1 MNVRVKWL
9 MLVLLPL
16 ATSSVLAE
24 GDFIQGAKVWAE
36 VCGGCHTF
44 RSQTDFNDNQWVTTM
59 SHMRVRAGLTGQEM
73 RDVVAFLQTAN
84 GPAAKAT
91 IPDAK
96 ATPPKENAT
105 PPKENATTPTGN
117 AILNLTGYGGVD
129 YTQTD
134 DRDGEFFA
142 LIAPILHLQYGDK
155 WFFDAEVE
163 LSLSQDGETD
173 AMLEYATANY
183 FLNDYMTIVGGQFLS
198 PIGTFKQNLHP
209 TWINRLPT
217 MPIGFGHA
225 GAAPTSD
232 FGLQLR
238 GALPLGE
245 VRSSYALYVTTGP
258 ELISEYEDE
267 EFKLESI
274 VAEATTEDVDKPVFG
289 GRYTIRPFRSLEFG
303 FSYASGVATVT
314 GVEGWSGEVHDEEDE
329 GDHGDELVDDHGDE
343 PVDDH
348 GDEEEEGG
356 HHGGASNA
364 TPIFGESARSY
375 RVAGADISWTWDSL
389 NLRGEYVVSTVGAT
403 DHGVT
408 ASDGREWTAWYGQAT
423 WNIPKTRFQAVTRYA
438 EFDLKS
444 RWTYG
449 LNYLLSDKMLVK
461 AAYESDPDDNQVL
474 VQLAFGF

>member
-1 MNVRVKWL
+1 MNERVKWL
-9 MLVLLPL
+9 ILVLLPL
-16 ATSSVLAE
+16 VTSNVLAD
-24 GDFIQGAKVWAE
+24 GDFIEGAKVWAE
-36 VCGGCHTF
+36 VCSGCHTY
-44 RSQTDFNDNQWVTTM
+44 RDQTDFNDNQWVTTM
-59 SHMRVRAGLTGQEM
+59 SHMRVRAGLTGQEV
-73 RDVVAFLQTAN
+73 RDVVAFLQVAN
-84 GPAAKAT
+84 GPTTDAT
-91 IPDAK
+91 
-96 ATPPKENAT
+96 TPT
-105 PPKENATTPTGN
+105 PTGNATTPTGN
-117 AILNLTGYGGVD
+117 AIVNLVGYGGVD
-129 YTQTD
+129 YTQMD
-134 DRDGEFFA
+134 DRDGEYSA

-155 WFFDAEVE
+155 WFFDTEVE
-163 LSLSQDGETD
+163 FSLSQDGETD

-183 FLNDYMTIVGGQFLS
+183 FLNDYMTLVGGQFMS

-209 TWINRLPT
+209 TWINRLPS

-225 GAAPTSD
+225 GAAPSSD

-238 GALPLGE
+238 GALPLGK
-245 VRSSYALYVTTGP
+245 VRSSYALYVSTGP
-258 ELISEYEDE
+258 ELIAEYEE
-267 EFKLESI
+267 EHGEFKLEGI
-274 VAEATTEDVDKPVFG
+274 VAEAMFEDVDKPVFG
-289 GRYTIRPFRSLEFG
+289 GRYTITPFRGVEFG

-314 GVEGWSGEVHDEEDE
+314 GVEGWSGEVHEEE
-329 GDHGDELVDDHGDE
+329 GDHGDEPVDDHGDE

-356 HHGGASNA
+356 HHGGASTA

-375 RVAGADISWTWDSL
+375 RVAGADVSLTWNSL

-449 LNYLLSDKMLVK
+449 LNYLLSDKLIVK
-461 AAYESDPDDNQVL
+461 AAYERKPGDDQVL

>member
-1 MNVRVKWL
+1 
-9 MLVLLPL
+9 
-16 ATSSVLAE
+16 
-24 GDFIQGAKVWAE
+24 
-36 VCGGCHTF
+36 
-44 RSQTDFNDNQWVTTM
+44 
-59 SHMRVRAGLTGQEM
+59 
-73 RDVVAFLQTAN
+73 
-84 GPAAKAT
+84 
-91 IPDAK
+91 
-96 ATPPKENAT
+96 
-105 PPKENATTPTGN
+105 
-117 AILNLTGYGGVD
+117 
-129 YTQTD
+129 
-134 DRDGEFFA
+134 
-142 LIAPILHLQYGDK
+142 
-155 WFFDAEVE
+155 
-163 LSLSQDGETD
+163 
-173 AMLEYATANY
+173 
-183 FLNDYMTIVGGQFLS
+183 
-198 PIGTFKQNLHP
+198 
-209 TWINRLPT
+209 

-289 GRYTIRPFRSLEFG
+289 GRYTIKPFRSLEFG

-329 GDHGDELVDDHGDE
+329 GDHGDEL
-343 PVDDH
+343 VDDH

-461 AAYESDPDDNQVL
+461 AAYESDPGDNQVL

>member
-1 MNVRVKWL
+1 MNERVKWL
-9 MLVLLPL
+9 ILVLLPL
-16 ATSSVLAE
+16 VTSSVLAE
-24 GDFIQGAKVWAE
+24 GDFIQGARVWGE
-36 VCGGCHTF
+36 VCSGCHTY
-44 RSQTDFNDNQWVTTM
+44 RDQTDFNDNQWVTTM
-59 SHMRVRAGLTGQEM
+59 SHMRIRAGLTGQEM
-73 RDVVAFLQTAN
+73 RDVVAFLQVAN
-84 GPAAKAT
+84 GPTTNAN
-91 IPDAK
+91 
-96 ATPPKENAT
+96 PPT
-105 PPKENATTPTGN
+105 ENATTPTGN
-117 AILNLTGYGGVD
+117 AIVNLTGYGGVD
-129 YTQTD
+129 YTQMD
-134 DRDGEFFA
+134 DRDGEYAA

-155 WFFDAEVE
+155 WFFDTEVE
-163 LSLSQDGETD
+163 FSLSQDGETD
-173 AMLEYATANY
+173 AMVEYATANY
-183 FLNDYMTIVGGQFLS
+183 FLNDYMTIVAGQFMS

-238 GALPLGE
+238 GALPLGK
-245 VRSSYALYVTTGP
+245 VRSSYALYVSTGP
-258 ELISEYEDE
+258 ELIAEYEDE
-267 EFKLESI
+267 EFKLEGI
-274 VAEATTEDVDKPVFG
+274 VAEATFEDVDKPVFG
-289 GRYTIRPFRSLEFG
+289 GRYTITPFRGLEFG

-329 GDHGDELVDDHGDE
+329 GDHGDEPEGDHGDE
-343 PVDDH
+343 PEGDH
-348 GDEEEEGG
+348 GDEDEEEEGG
-356 HHGGASNA
+356 HHGGASTA

-375 RVAGADISWTWDSL
+375 RVAGADISWTWNSL
-389 NLRGEYVVSTVGAT
+389 NLRGEYAVSTVGAT

-449 LNYLLSDKMLVK
+449 LNYLLSDKLIAK
-461 AAYESDPDDNQVL
+461 AAYEHNPGDDRVL